1 MAYSDRASA
10 EKKLS
15 LELDFS
21 SIDNSTH
28 TSKAPASVDET
39 PYRKKIFPREIKIVL
54 EKNEDIVPVGYSGPY
69 VLGITFNTGV
79 IRYTA
84 NQSLTFTNNVLLPH
98 ERLHLQ
104 HLNTRGYFHSKEEFD
119 TRFKLDQLYLK

>member
-28 TSKAPASVDET
+28 TSEAPASVDET
-39 PYRKKIFPREIKIVL
+39 PYRKKIFPYEIKIVL
-54 EKNEDIVPVGYSGPY
+54 EK
-69 VLGITFNTGV
+69 
-79 IRYTA
+79 TA
-84 NQSLTFTNNVLLPH
+84 TFTYSSKISLILRNNNNLKRPSPKASITLLPQQKKNNH
-98 ERLHLQ
+98 EFRTSRHPGLSRISL
-104 HLNTRGYFHSKEEFD
+104 LRI
-119 TRFKLDQLYLK
+119 LDSLRSPE